1 MLQLDH
7 IIYGSLD
14 LELGFEFV
22 EALTGAKPV
31 YGGIHPGQGTRNALM
46 SLNNRQ
52 YLEIMSPDPQQ
63 SVVSPF
69 FIDWMGHENPASTAP
84 LGCSLKSFTIRTEQ
98 QDELRQLLDNFEIDD
113 VQVQSGQGAMNAQ
126 LDTPQGEVEVF

>member
-1 MLQLDH
+1 MGIFMLQLDH
-7 IIYGSLD
+7 IICGSLD

-22 EALTGAKPV
+22 EALTGVKPV

-52 YLEIMSPDPQQ
+52 YLEIMSPDSQQ

-69 FIDWMGHENPASTAP
+69 FGENATAGIKTWAVGSSD
-84 LGCSLKSFTIRTEQ
+84 LN
-98 QDELRQLLDNFEIDD
+98 RQADD